1 MNSSS
6 FSNIYSEDNKDNKV
20 PILPDIHYYNKVA
33 QPKSSNNE
41 QQFIDIMN
49 AQCPIKDNTC
59 LNGSACSNDTFV
71 NNLYNNSYGTD
82 ANGGTITNLLDNI
95 KNSMNSKSTTRDEIA
110 TQIQY
115 LTCQLAEARARNYDS
130 DKLNVSQ
137 SSISLK
143 EVFKKFSNLK
153 PYLIIIFFV
162 TIYLL
167 IYGFFSSL
175 DICVNILTSINE
187 ISLSYWMGL
196 LCGLIIPIIILTINF
211 RNVLCPPVEVN
222 DNKYN
227 ITHNTTGTKEG
238 IPSKEDKTLDY
249 SMITI
254 FIVLI
259 FAFTSLLFI
268 LKKDVLGDKIYYT
281 LVSLI
286 FVIISVFIY
295 IFYSM
300 TPYFVS
306 ADQKTIFNRTE
317 NPIQIYIDN
326 KKDISKITS
335 NKDINENVNKLYITV
350 ILIIFAF
357 AILFFIITRKKI
369 NNGFL
374 NGLFGAG
381 ALLILPILWVFN
393 YTIGIK
399 YFYIYPVFIII
410 MRFIRYAGMVILY
423 MMTEKNDEL
432 KDNFSDNLLEE
443 LDDIKN
449 YSPSWSLIGVDLL
462 KSVMNMNG
470 FKNELSERVAN
481 NNNNKKNISGDK
493 YFSSLLFLRLL
504 LNDDITGN
512 KESII
517 FAAIILGLTLIVGS
531 IILYGVLKA
540 DDIKNNTYKVN

>member
-6 FSNIYSEDNKDNKV
+6 FSNNLNSDV
-20 PILPDIHYYNKVA
+20 PSLPAIHYYNKA
-33 QPKSSNNE
+33 APSKSTNNE
-41 QQFIDIMN
+41 QNFIDIMN
-49 AQCPIKDNTC
+49 TQCPIDKIGC
-59 LNGSACSNDTFV
+59 LTGDCDKFTSDLYG
-71 NNLYNNSYGTD
+71 NNYGTNKAGKKIPNLLGD
-82 ANGGTITNLLDNI
+82 ITNSIGTSPNTQ
-95 KNSMNSKSTTRDEIA
+95 KIA
-110 TQIQY
+110 NQIQY
-115 LTCQLAEARARNYDS
+115 LTCQVARARAQNYNS
-130 DKLNVSQ
+130 DDLNVSH
-137 SSISLK
+137 SSMSLK
-143 EVFKKFSNLK
+143 DVFKKFSNLK

-175 DICVNILTSINE
+175 DVCINILTSIND

-211 RNVLCPPVEVN
+211 RNVLCPPVNEKN
-222 DNKYN
+222 TKYN
-227 ITHNTTGTKEG
+227 ITTSTTGNNDG
-238 IPSKEDKTLDY
+238 IPTQQEKTLDY

-259 FAFTSLLFI
+259 FAFTALLFI
-268 LKKDVLGDKIYYT
+268 LKKNVLGDKIYYA
-281 LVSLI
+281 LVSSI

-306 ADQKTIFNRTE
+306 ADQKNIFNRTE
-317 NPIQIYIDN
+317 NPIQIFIDN
-326 KKDISKITS
+326 QVDVSKITS
-335 NKDINENVNKLYITV
+335 NKDVNGKVNTLYITV

-357 AILFFIITRKKI
+357 AVLFFIITKKGI
-369 NNGFL
+369 DNGFL

-423 MMTEKNDEL
+423 MITERNDEL

-462 KSVMNMNG
+462 KTIMNMNG
-470 FKNELSERVAN
+470 FNNKFSEEVVN
-481 NNNNKKNISGDK
+481 NNNNKKNIAGDK

-504 LNDDITGN
+504 LNEDITGN

-517 FAAIILGLTLIVGS
+517 FAAIILVLTLIIGS
-531 IILYGVLKA
+531 IILYGVLKV
-540 DDIKNNTYKVN
+540 DDVKSKPYNV

>member
-6 FSNIYSEDNKDNKV
+6 FSNNLNSDV
-20 PILPDIHYYNKVA
+20 PSLPAIHYYNKVA
-33 QPKSSNNE
+33 PSKSTNNE
-41 QQFIDIMN
+41 QNFIDIMN
-49 AQCPIKDNTC
+49 TQCPTGTGGC
-59 LNGSACSNDTFV
+59 LNGDCDKFTND
-71 NNLYNNSYGTD
+71 LYNNSYGTY
-82 ANGGTITNLLDNI
+82 ANGSPITTLLNDIN
-95 KNSMNSKSTTRDEIA
+95 NSMVEAKTNKDVQTA
-110 TQIQY
+110 NHIQY
-115 LTCQLAEARARNYDS
+115 LTCQVARARAQNYNS
-130 DKLNVSQ
+130 DDLNVSQ
-137 SSISLK
+137 SSMSLK
-143 EVFKKFSNLK
+143 EVFRKFSNLK

-175 DICVNILTSINE
+175 DVCINILTSINE

-196 LCGLIIPIIILTINF
+196 LCGLLIPIIILTINF
-211 RNVLCPPVEVN
+211 RNVLCPPVNVDN
-222 DNKYN
+222 NKYN
-227 ITHNTTGTKEG
+227 ITTNTTGNKDGSPTQQE
-238 IPSKEDKTLDY
+238 KTLDY

-259 FAFTSLLFI
+259 FAFTALLFI
-268 LKKDVLGDKIYYT
+268 LKKDVLGDKIYYA
-281 LVSLI
+281 LVSSI
-286 FVIISVFIY
+286 FVIISIFIY

-306 ADQKTIFNRTE
+306 ADQKTIFSRTE
-317 NPIQIYIDN
+317 NPIQIFIDN
-326 KKDISKITS
+326 QQDVSKITS
-335 NKDINENVNKLYITV
+335 NKDVNENVNKLYITV

-357 AILFFIITRKKI
+357 AILFFIIRKKEVD
-369 NNGFL
+369 NGFL

-423 MMTEKNDEL
+423 MVTERNDEL

-470 FKNELSERVAN
+470 FNNVLSEKVVN

-504 LNDDITGN
+504 LNEDITGN

-517 FAAIILGLTLIVGS
+517 FAAIILVLTLIVGS
-531 IILYGVLKA
+531 IILYGVLKV
-540 DDIKNNTYKVN
+540 DDVKNKPYKV

>member
-6 FSNIYSEDNKDNKV
+6 FTNNLSDKV
-20 PILPDIHYYNKVA
+20 PSLPNIHYYNKVA
-33 QPKSSNNE
+33 PSTANNNE

-49 AQCPIKDNTC
+49 TQCPTGSGGC
-59 LNGSACSNDTFV
+59 LNGDCDKFTYD
-71 NNLYNNSYGTD
+71 LYNNNFGTD
-82 ANGGTITNLLDNI
+82 KSGAKITTLLGDI
-95 KNSMNSKSTTRDEIA
+95 QNSMILAKQNKDAQTA
-110 TQIQY
+110 NQIQY
-115 LTCQLAEARARNYDS
+115 LTCQVSRARARNYDS

-137 SSISLK
+137 SAISLK
-143 EVFKKFSNLK
+143 EVFNKFSNLK
-153 PYLIIIFFV
+153 PYLIVIFFV

-175 DICVNILTSINE
+175 DVCINILTSIND
-187 ISLSYWMGL
+187 ISLSYWLGL

-211 RNVLCPPVEVN
+211 KNVLC
-222 DNKYN
+222 
-227 ITHNTTGTKEG
+227 
-238 IPSKEDKTLDY
+238 SKVVGEDKYDITTNATGDKVSISAENKNLDY

-259 FAFTSLLFI
+259 FAFTALLFI
-268 LKKDVLGDKIYYT
+268 LKKDVLGDKIYYA
-281 LVSLI
+281 LVSVI
-286 FVIISVFIY
+286 FVIISIFIY
-295 IFYSM
+295 LFYSM

-306 ADQKTIFNRTE
+306 ANQKNILNRKEDPIKIF
-317 NPIQIYIDN
+317 IDEQQ
-326 KKDISKITS
+326 DISKITS
-335 NKDINENVNKLYITV
+335 NKDINGKVNTLYITV

-357 AILFFIITRKKI
+357 AILFFIIRRKGV
-369 NNGFL
+369 NNSFV

-393 YTIGIK
+393 YTIGIR

-423 MMTEKNDEL
+423 MITEKNDEL

-462 KSVMNMNG
+462 KSIMNMNG
-470 FKNELSERVAN
+470 FNNEFSEKVVN
-481 NNNNKKNISGDK
+481 NNNNKKNISADK
-493 YFSSLLFLRLL
+493 YFSSLIFLRLL
-504 LNDDITGN
+504 LNDDITEN

-517 FAAIILGLTLIVGS
+517 FGSLILVLTLIFGS
-531 IILYGVLKA
+531 IILYGVLKV
-540 DDIKNNTYKVN
+540 DDVKNTPYKV

>member
-6 FSNIYSEDNKDNKV
+6 FTNIYNDDNKDNKV
-20 PILPDIHYYNKVA
+20 PILPNIHYYNKVA
-33 QPKSSNNE
+33 PPKSSNNE
-41 QQFIDIMN
+41 QNFIDIMN
-49 AQCPIKDNTC
+49 TQCPIKNNAC
-59 LNGSACSNDTFV
+59 LNGDACSNNTFI

-82 ANGGTITNLLDNI
+82 NNLLDNI
-95 KNSMNSKSTTRDEIA
+95 KTSMNSKTTTRDQIA

-187 ISLSYWMGL
+187 ISLSYWLGL

-211 RNVLCPPVEVN
+211 RDVLCGKVIGE
-222 DNKYN
+222 DKYD
-227 ITHNTTGTKEG
+227 ITNSTTGIGLSDTDEKKNKLAKNK
-238 IPSKEDKTLDY
+238 SLDY

-281 LVSLI
+281 LVTLI

-306 ADQKTIFNRTE
+306 ADQKTIFNRKE
-317 NPIQIYIDN
+317 NSIQIFIDN
-326 KKDISKITS
+326 QQDISQITS
-335 NKDINENVNKLYITV
+335 NKDVNENVNKLYITV
-350 ILIIFAF
+350 ILIIFTF

-423 MMTEKNDEL
+423 MVTEKNDEL

-470 FKNELSERVAN
+470 FKNELSERVTN

-517 FAAIILGLTLIVGS
+517 FAGIILVLTLIVGS
-531 IILYGVLKA
+531 IILYGVLNA
-540 DDIKNNTYKVN
+540 DDIKNNTYKVK

>member
-6 FSNIYSEDNKDNKV
+6 FTNNLNTNV
-20 PILPDIHYYNKVA
+20 PSLPNIHYYNKVS
-33 QPKSSNNE
+33 PPTSNNNE

-49 AQCPIKDNTC
+49 TQCPTGSGGC
-59 LNGSACSNDTFV
+59 LNGDCDKFTND
-71 NNLYNNSYGTD
+71 LYNNNFGTD
-82 ANGGTITNLLDNI
+82 KSGANITTLLGDI
-95 KNSMNSKSTTRDEIA
+95 KNSIGIKPNTQQIA
-110 TQIQY
+110 NQIQY
-115 LTCQLAEARARNYDS
+115 LTCQVARARAQNYNS
-130 DKLNVSQ
+130 DELNVSH

-153 PYLIIIFFV
+153 PYLIVIFFV

-167 IYGFFSSL
+167 IYGLFSSL
-175 DICVNILTSINE
+175 DVCINILTNIND
-187 ISLSYWMGL
+187 ISLSYWLGL

-211 RNVLCPPVEVN
+211 KNVLCGNVDEP
-222 DNKYN
+222 NKYN
-227 ITHNTTGTKEG
+227 ITTNTTGDN
-238 IPSKEDKTLDY
+238 SKNPTENDKKLDY

-259 FAFTSLLFI
+259 FAFTALLFI
-268 LKKDVLGDKIYYT
+268 LKKDVLGDKIYYS
-281 LVSLI
+281 LVSFI
-286 FVIISVFIY
+286 FIIISVFIY
-295 IFYSM
+295 LFYSM

-306 ADQKTIFNRTE
+306 ADQKNILNSKE
-317 NPIQIYIDN
+317 DPIQIYIDN
-326 KKDISKITS
+326 QQDISKITS
-335 NKDINENVNKLYITV
+335 NKDVNGKVNSLYITV

-357 AILFFIITRKKI
+357 AILFFIIRRKGI
-369 NNGFL
+369 NNSFV

-393 YTIGIK
+393 YTIGIR

-423 MMTEKNDEL
+423 MLTERNDEL

-462 KSVMNMNG
+462 KTVMNMNG
-470 FKNELSERVAN
+470 FNNELSEKVAN
-481 NNNNKKNISGDK
+481 NNNNKKNIAGDK

-512 KESII
+512 KGSII
-517 FAAIILGLTLIVGS
+517 FAAIILVLTLIFGS
-531 IILYGVLKA
+531 IILYGVLKV
-540 DDIKNNTYKVN
+540 DDVKNKPYKVK

>member
-1 MNSSS
+1 MNSSP
-6 FSNIYSEDNKDNKV
+6 FTNNLNTNV
-20 PILPDIHYYNKVA
+20 PSLPNIHYYNKVA
-33 QPKSSNNE
+33 PPKASNNE
-41 QQFIDIMN
+41 QKFIDIMN
-49 AQCPIKDNTC
+49 TQCPIGTGGC
-59 LNGSACSNDTFV
+59 LNGDCDKFTND
-71 NNLYNNSYGTD
+71 LYNNSYGTD
-82 ANGGTITNLLDNI
+82 KSGANITTLLGDI
-95 KNSMNSKSTTRDEIA
+95 KNSITNSGKTPNTQQIA
-110 TQIQY
+110 NHIQY
-115 LTCQLAEARARNYDS
+115 LTCQVARARAQNYDS

-137 SSISLK
+137 SAISLK
-143 EVFKKFSNLK
+143 EVFSKFSNLK

-175 DICVNILTSINE
+175 DVCINILTSIND
-187 ISLSYWMGL
+187 ISLSYWLGL
-196 LCGLIIPIIILTINF
+196 LCGLIIPIVILTINF
-211 RNVLCPPVEVN
+211 KNVLCGTVVGE
-222 DNKYN
+222 NKYD
-227 ITHNTTGTKEG
+227 ITNNTTGDN
-238 IPSKEDKTLDY
+238 SKNPTQDDKNLDY

-259 FAFTSLLFI
+259 FAFTALLFI

-286 FVIISVFIY
+286 FVVISVFIY
-295 IFYSM
+295 LFYSM

-306 ADQKTIFNRTE
+306 ANQKNILNRKE
-317 NPIQIYIDN
+317 EPIKIYIDN
-326 KKDISKITS
+326 QKDVSKITS
-335 NKDINENVNKLYITV
+335 NKDVNGKVNTLYITV

-357 AILFFIITRKKI
+357 AILFFIIRKKGV
-369 NNGFL
+369 NNSFV

-399 YFYIYPVFIII
+399 YFYIYPVFLII

-423 MMTEKNDEL
+423 MITEKNDEL

-470 FKNELSERVAN
+470 FNNELSERVVN
-481 NNNNKKNISGDK
+481 NNNNKKNISADK

-517 FAAIILGLTLIVGS
+517 FASIILVLTLIVGS
-531 IILYGVLKA
+531 IILYGVLNVE
-540 DDIKNNTYKVN
+540 DIKKKTYKV

>member
-6 FSNIYSEDNKDNKV
+6 FTNKNLNSNV
-20 PILPDIHYYNKVA
+20 PSLPDIHYYNKVA
-33 QPKSSNNE
+33 PSKAINNE
-41 QQFIDIMN
+41 QKFIDIIN
-49 AQCPIKDNTC
+49 TQCPINGEC
-59 LNGSACSNDTFV
+59 LNGNCDKFTNDLYSN
-71 NNLYNNSYGTD
+71 NYGTT
-82 ANGGTITNLLDNI
+82 ANGSEITTLLGDI
-95 KNSMNSKSTTRDEIA
+95 KNSIGIKPNTELIA
-110 TQIQY
+110 NQIQY
-115 LTCQLAEARARNYDS
+115 LTCQVARARAQKYNS
-130 DKLNVSQ
+130 DDLNVSQ
-137 SSISLK
+137 SSMSLK

-153 PYLIIIFFV
+153 PYLIVIFFV

-175 DICVNILTSINE
+175 DVCINILTSINT
-187 ISLSYWMGL
+187 ISLSYWLGL

-211 RNVLCPPVEVN
+211 RNVLCGKVTGE
-222 DNKYN
+222 DKYD
-227 ITHNTTGTKEG
+227 ITNSTTGG
-238 IPSKEDKTLDY
+238 DSKSATTQEKTLDY

-259 FAFTSLLFI
+259 FAFTALLFI
-268 LKKDVLGDKIYYT
+268 LKKDVLGDKIYYA
-281 LVSLI
+281 LVSSI
-286 FVIISVFIY
+286 FIIISIFIY

-306 ADQKTIFNRTE
+306 ADQKNIFRKTE
-317 NPIQIYIDN
+317 NPIQIFID
-326 KKDISKITS
+326 KKDDVSKITS
-335 NKDINENVNKLYITV
+335 NKDVNEKVNTLYITV

-357 AILFFIITRKKI
+357 AILFFIIRKKGI
-369 NNGFL
+369 DNNFL

-423 MMTEKNDEL
+423 MVTERNDEL

-462 KSVMNMNG
+462 KSIMNMNG
-470 FKNELSERVAN
+470 FKNELSERVVN
-481 NNNNKKNISGDK
+481 NNNNKKNIAGDK

-517 FAAIILGLTLIVGS
+517 FASIILVLTLIFGS
-531 IILYGVLKA
+531 IILYGVLKV
-540 DDIKNNTYKVN
+540 DDVKNNTYKV

>member
-6 FSNIYSEDNKDNKV
+6 FTNNLSDKV
-20 PILPDIHYYNKVA
+20 PSLPNIHYYNKVA
-33 QPKSSNNE
+33 PSTANNNE

-49 AQCPIKDNTC
+49 TQCPTGSGGC
-59 LNGSACSNDTFV
+59 LNGDCNKFTND
-71 NNLYNNSYGTD
+71 LYNNNFGTNNSG
-82 ANGGTITNLLDNI
+82 AKITTLLGDI
-95 KNSMNSKSTTRDEIA
+95 QNSMILAKQNKDVQTA
-110 TQIQY
+110 NQIQY
-115 LTCQLAEARARNYDS
+115 LACQVARARARNYDS

-137 SSISLK
+137 SAISLK
-143 EVFKKFSNLK
+143 EVFNKFSNLK

-175 DICVNILTSINE
+175 DVCINILTSINN
-187 ISLSYWMGL
+187 ISLTYWLGL
-196 LCGLIIPIIILTINF
+196 LSGLLIPIIILTINF
-211 RNVLCPPVEVN
+211 KDVLC
-222 DNKYN
+222 
-227 ITHNTTGTKEG
+227 
-238 IPSKEDKTLDY
+238 SKVVGEDKYDITTNATGDKVSISAENKNLDY

-259 FAFTSLLFI
+259 FAFTALLFI
-268 LKKDVLGDKIYYT
+268 LKKDVLGDKIYYA
-281 LVSLI
+281 LVSFI
-286 FVIISVFIY
+286 FVIISIFIY
-295 IFYSM
+295 LFYSM

-306 ADQKTIFNRTE
+306 ANQKNILNRKEDPIKIF
-317 NPIQIYIDN
+317 IDEQQ
-326 KKDISKITS
+326 DISKITS
-335 NKDINENVNKLYITV
+335 NKDINGKVNTLYITV

-357 AILFFIITRKKI
+357 AILFFIIRRKGV
-369 NNGFL
+369 NNSFV

-393 YTIGIK
+393 YTIGIR

-423 MMTEKNDEL
+423 MLTERNDEL

-470 FKNELSERVAN
+470 FNNELSEKLVN
-481 NNNNKKNISGDK
+481 NNNNKKNIAGDK

-504 LNDDITGN
+504 LNENITDN

-517 FAAIILGLTLIVGS
+517 FAAIILVLTLIFGS
-531 IILYGVLKA
+531 IILYGVLKV
-540 DDIKNNTYKVN
+540 DDVKNKPYKVN

>member
-6 FSNIYSEDNKDNKV
+6 FSDKLSDDV
-20 PILPDIHYYNKVA
+20 PSLPEIHYYNKVA
-33 QPKSSNNE
+33 PSKSSNNE
-41 QQFIDIMN
+41 KNFIDIMN
-49 AQCPIKDNTC
+49 TQCPINGEC
-59 LNGSACSNDTFV
+59 LNNDCNKFT
-71 NNLYNNSYGTD
+71 NDLYNNNYGTD
-82 ANGGTITNLLDNI
+82 ANGVAITTLLGDI
-95 KNSMNSKSTTRDEIA
+95 KNSMLLAKSNKDVQVA
-110 TQIQY
+110 NQIQY
-115 LTCQLAEARARNYDS
+115 LTCQVARARAQNYDS

-137 SSISLK
+137 SSMSLK
-143 EVFKKFSNLK
+143 EIFKKFSNLK
-153 PYLIIIFFV
+153 PYLIVIFFV

-175 DICVNILTSINE
+175 DVCINILTSINE
-187 ISLSYWMGL
+187 ISLSYWLGL
-196 LCGLIIPIIILTINF
+196 LFGLLIPIIILTINF
-211 RNVLCPPVEVN
+211 RNVLCPPVDEN

-227 ITHNTTGTKEG
+227 ITTSTTGNKEG
-238 IPSKEDKTLDY
+238 LPSKEEKTLDY

-268 LKKDVLGDKIYYT
+268 FKKDVLGDKIYYI
-281 LVSLI
+281 LVTSI
-286 FVIISVFIY
+286 FIIISVFIY
-295 IFYSM
+295 IFYSL

-317 NPIQIYIDN
+317 NPIQIYID
-326 KKDISKITS
+326 KKNDVSKITS
-335 NKDINENVNKLYITV
+335 NKDVNENVNKLYITV
-350 ILIIFAF
+350 ILIIFTF

-423 MMTEKNDEL
+423 MITEKNDEL

-470 FKNELSERVAN
+470 FKNELSERVTN

-517 FAAIILGLTLIVGS
+517 FASIILVLTLIFGS
-531 IILYGVLKA
+531 IILYGVLKV
-540 DDIKNNTYKVN
+540 DDVKNNTYKV

>member
-6 FSNIYSEDNKDNKV
+6 FSDKLSDDV
-20 PILPDIHYYNKVA
+20 PSLPEIHYYNKVA
-33 QPKSSNNE
+33 PSKSSNNE
-41 QQFIDIMN
+41 KNFIDIMN
-49 AQCPIKDNTC
+49 TQCPINGEC
-59 LNGSACSNDTFV
+59 LNNDCNKFT
-71 NNLYNNSYGTD
+71 NDLYNNNYGTD
-82 ANGGTITNLLDNI
+82 ANGVAITTLLGDI
-95 KNSMNSKSTTRDEIA
+95 KNSMLLAKSNKDVQVA
-110 TQIQY
+110 NQIQY
-115 LTCQLAEARARNYDS
+115 LTCQVARARAQNYDS

-137 SSISLK
+137 SSMSLK
-143 EVFKKFSNLK
+143 EIFKKFSNLK
-153 PYLIIIFFV
+153 PYLIVIFFV

-175 DICVNILTSINE
+175 DVCINILTSINE
-187 ISLSYWMGL
+187 ISLSYWLGL
-196 LCGLIIPIIILTINF
+196 LFGLLIPIIILTINF
-211 RNVLCPPVEVN
+211 RNVLCPPVDEN

-227 ITHNTTGTKEG
+227 ITTSTTGNKEG
-238 IPSKEDKTLDY
+238 IPSKEEKTLDY

-268 LKKDVLGDKIYYT
+268 FKKDVLGDKIYYI
-281 LVSLI
+281 LVTSI
-286 FVIISVFIY
+286 FIIISVFIY
-295 IFYSM
+295 IFYSL

-317 NPIQIYIDN
+317 NPIQIYID
-326 KKDISKITS
+326 KKNDVSKITS
-335 NKDINENVNKLYITV
+335 NKDVNENVNKLYITV
-350 ILIIFAF
+350 ILIIFTF

-423 MMTEKNDEL
+423 MITEKNDEL

-470 FKNELSERVAN
+470 FKNELSERVTN

-517 FAAIILGLTLIVGS
+517 FAGIILVLTLIVGS
-531 IILYGVLKA
+531 IILYSVLKVE
-540 DDIKNNTYKVN
+540 DIKNKPYNVK

>member
-6 FSNIYSEDNKDNKV
+6 FTKILNDNV
-20 PILPDIHYYNKVA
+20 PSLPNIHYYNKVA
-33 QPKSSNNE
+33 PPTAINNE
-41 QQFIDIMN
+41 QKFIDIMN
-49 AQCPIKDNTC
+49 TQCPIDTSGC
-59 LNGSACSNDTFV
+59 LNGNCDKFTNDLYSN
-71 NNLYNNSYGTD
+71 NYGTD
-82 ANGGTITNLLDNI
+82 KSGANITTLLGDI
-95 KNSMNSKSTTRDEIA
+95 KNSIAKATPAQTA
-110 TQIQY
+110 TQMQY
-115 LTCQLAEARARNYDS
+115 LTCQLARARAQNYDS

-137 SSISLK
+137 STISLQ

-153 PYLIIIFFV
+153 PYLIVIFFV

-175 DICVNILTSINE
+175 DVCINILTSISDV
-187 ISLSYWMGL
+187 SLGYWIGL

-211 RNVLCPPVEVN
+211 NNVLCGKVVGE
-222 DNKYN
+222 DKYD
-227 ITHNTTGTKEG
+227 ITNNTTG
-238 IPSKEDKTLDY
+238 EDKYESKPGNGLYNQKVLDY

-268 LKKDVLGDKIYYT
+268 LKKDVLGDKIYYA
-281 LVSLI
+281 LVISI

-306 ADQKTIFNRTE
+306 ADQKNIFNRTE
-317 NPIQIYIDN
+317 DPIKIFIDN
-326 KKDISKITS
+326 QKDISKITS
-335 NKDINENVNKLYITV
+335 NKDINEKVNTLYITV
-350 ILIIFAF
+350 ILIIFVF
-357 AILFFIITRKKI
+357 AILFFILTKKGGVD
-369 NNGFL
+369 NQYLNSFL

-393 YTIGIK
+393 YTIGIR

-423 MMTEKNDEL
+423 MITQKNEEL
-432 KDNFSDNLLEE
+432 KENFSDNLLEE

-462 KSVMNMNG
+462 KTIMNMNG
-470 FKNELSERVAN
+470 FSNVLSERVVN

-504 LNDDITGN
+504 LSDNISDN

-517 FAAIILGLTLIVGS
+517 FASIILVLTLIVGS
-531 IILYGVLKA
+531 IILYGVLSV
-540 DDIKNNTYKVN
+540 DDIKNKSYDVK

>member
-6 FSNIYSEDNKDNKV
+6 FTNNLSDKV
-20 PILPDIHYYNKVA
+20 PSLPDIHYYNKVA
-33 QPKSSNNE
+33 PPTSNNNE

-49 AQCPIKDNTC
+49 TQCPIGSGGC
-59 LNGSACSNDTFV
+59 LNGDCDKFTND
-71 NNLYNNSYGTD
+71 LYNNNFGTD
-82 ANGGTITNLLDNI
+82 KSGAKITTLLADIQNSINSAGSNANTQTVN
-95 KNSMNSKSTTRDEIA
+95 
-110 TQIQY
+110 QIQY
-115 LTCQLAEARARNYDS
+115 LTCQVARARAQNYNS
-130 DKLNVSQ
+130 DELNISH

-153 PYLIIIFFV
+153 PYLIVIFFV

-175 DICVNILTSINE
+175 DVCINILTSIND
-187 ISLSYWMGL
+187 ISLSYWLGL

-211 RNVLCPPVEVN
+211 KNVLCGN
-222 DNKYN
+222 IDDTNKYN
-227 ITHNTTGTKEG
+227 ITTNTTGDNSNN
-238 IPSKEDKTLDY
+238 PSNAEKKLDY

-259 FAFTSLLFI
+259 FAFTALLFI
-268 LKKDVLGDKIYYT
+268 LKKDVLGDKIYYA
-281 LVSLI
+281 LVSVI
-286 FVIISVFIY
+286 FVIISIFIY
-295 IFYSM
+295 LFYSM

-306 ADQKTIFNRTE
+306 ANQKNILNRKE
-317 NPIQIYIDN
+317 EPIQIYIN
-326 KKDISKITS
+326 NQQDISKITS
-335 NKDINENVNKLYITV
+335 NKDINEKVNKLYITV

-357 AILFFIITRKKI
+357 AILFFIIRRKGV
-369 NNGFL
+369 NNSFV

-393 YTIGIK
+393 YTIGIR

-423 MMTEKNDEL
+423 MLTERNDEL

-462 KSVMNMNG
+462 KTVMNMNG
-470 FKNELSERVAN
+470 FNNELSEKVAN
-481 NNNNKKNISGDK
+481 NNNNKKNIAGDK

-504 LNDDITGN
+504 LNENIADN

-517 FAAIILGLTLIVGS
+517 FAAIILVLTLIVGS
-531 IILYGVLKA
+531 IILYGVLKVE
-540 DDIKNNTYKVN
+540 DVKNKPYKVN

>member
-6 FSNIYSEDNKDNKV
+6 FNNNLNSSV
-20 PILPDIHYYNKVA
+20 PSLPNIHYYNKVA
-33 QPKSSNNE
+33 PPKASNNE
-41 QQFIDIMN
+41 QNFINIMN
-49 AQCPIKDNTC
+49 TQCPIGPGGC
-59 LNGSACSNDTFV
+59 LTNNCDKFTND
-71 NNLYNNSYGTD
+71 LYNNKYTD
-82 ANGGTITNLLDNI
+82 DKGKPLDTLSKDILSTINTGGEFGIARIVNQI
-95 KNSMNSKSTTRDEIA
+95 K
-110 TQIQY
+110 Y
-115 LTCQLAEARARNYDS
+115 LTCQVARARAQKYDS

-137 SSISLK
+137 TSISLK
-143 EVFKKFSNLK
+143 EVFNKFSNLK

-175 DICVNILTSINE
+175 DVCINILTSIND
-187 ISLSYWMGL
+187 ISLSYWLGL

-211 RNVLCPPVEVN
+211 KDVLCGKVIGE
-222 DNKYN
+222 DKYN
-227 ITHNTTGTKEG
+227 ITTNATGEKVK
-238 IPSKEDKTLDY
+238 IDPNNKTLDY

-259 FAFTSLLFI
+259 FAFTALLFI
-268 LKKDVLGDKIYYT
+268 LKKDVLGDKIYYS
-281 LVSLI
+281 LVSFI

-295 IFYSM
+295 LFYSM

-306 ADQKTIFNRTE
+306 ADQKNILNSKE
-317 NPIQIYIDN
+317 APIQIYIDN
-326 KKDISKITS
+326 QKDISQITS
-335 NKDINENVNKLYITV
+335 NKDVNGKVNTLYITV

-357 AILFFIITRKKI
+357 AILFFIIRKKGI
-369 NNGFL
+369 NNGFV

-393 YTIGIK
+393 YTIGIR

-423 MMTEKNDEL
+423 MITEKNDEL

-462 KSVMNMNG
+462 KSIMNMNG
-470 FKNELSERVAN
+470 FNNEFSEKVVN
-481 NNNNKKNISGDK
+481 NNNNKKNISADK
-493 YFSSLLFLRLL
+493 YFSSLIFLRLL
-504 LNDDITGN
+504 LNDDITEN

-517 FAAIILGLTLIVGS
+517 FGSLILVLTLIFGS
-531 IILYGVLKA
+531 IILYGVLKV
-540 DDIKNNTYKVN
+540 DDAKKQTYKVN

>member
-6 FSNIYSEDNKDNKV
+6 FTNNLSDNV
-20 PILPDIHYYNKVA
+20 PSLPDIHYYNKVA
-33 QPKSSNNE
+33 PPTANNNE

-49 AQCPIKDNTC
+49 TQCPTGSGGC
-59 LNGSACSNDTFV
+59 LNGDCNKFTDD
-71 NNLYNNSYGTD
+71 LYNNNFGTD
-82 ANGGTITNLLDNI
+82 ESGAKITTLLDDI
-95 KNSMNSKSTTRDEIA
+95 KNSMILAKENKDAQTA
-110 TQIQY
+110 NQIQY
-115 LTCQLAEARARNYDS
+115 LACQVARARARNYDS

-137 SSISLK
+137 SAISLK
-143 EVFKKFSNLK
+143 EVFNKFSNLK
-153 PYLIIIFFV
+153 PYLIVIFFV

-175 DICVNILTSINE
+175 DVCISVLNNINKINDN
-187 ISLSYWMGL
+187 SLIYWLGL
-196 LCGLIIPIIILTINF
+196 LCGLIVPIVILTINF
-211 RNVLCPPVEVN
+211 KDVLC
-222 DNKYN
+222 
-227 ITHNTTGTKEG
+227 
-238 IPSKEDKTLDY
+238 SKVVGEDKYDITTNATGDKVSISTENKNLDY
-249 SMITI
+249 SMIII

-259 FAFTSLLFI
+259 FAFTALLFI
-268 LKKDVLGDKIYYT
+268 LKKDVLGDKIYYG
-281 LVSLI
+281 LISGI

-295 IFYSM
+295 LFYSM

-306 ADQKTIFNRTE
+306 ANQKNILNRKEDPIKIF
-317 NPIQIYIDN
+317 IDEQQ
-326 KKDISKITS
+326 DISKITS
-335 NKDINENVNKLYITV
+335 NKDINGKVNTLYITV

-357 AILFFIITRKKI
+357 AILFFIIRRKGV
-369 NNGFL
+369 NNSFV

-393 YTIGIK
+393 YTIGIR

-423 MMTEKNDEL
+423 MLTERNDEL

-462 KSVMNMNG
+462 KTVMNMNG
-470 FKNELSERVAN
+470 FKNEFSEEVAN
-481 NNNNKKNISGDK
+481 NNNNKKNIAGDK

-512 KESII
+512 KGSII
-517 FAAIILGLTLIVGS
+517 FAAIILVLTLIFGS
-531 IILYGVLKA
+531 IILYGVLKV
-540 DDIKNNTYKVN
+540 DDVKNKPYKVN

>member
-6 FSNIYSEDNKDNKV
+6 FTNNLNDNV
-20 PILPDIHYYNKVA
+20 PSLPDIHYYNKVA
-33 QPKSSNNE
+33 PPTANNNE

-49 AQCPIKDNTC
+49 TQCPINSNGC
-59 LNGSACSNDTFV
+59 LNGDCDKFTND
-71 NNLYNNSYGTD
+71 LYNNNFGTD
-82 ANGGTITNLLDNI
+82 QSGAKITTLLGDI
-95 KNSMNSKSTTRDEIA
+95 QNSMALAQQNKDTQTA
-110 TQIQY
+110 NQIQY
-115 LTCQLAEARARNYDS
+115 LTCQVARARAQNYNS
-130 DKLNVSQ
+130 DELNVYQ
-137 SSISLK
+137 SSMSLK
-143 EVFKKFSNLK
+143 EIFKNFSNLK
-153 PYLIIIFFV
+153 PYLIVIFFV

-175 DICVNILTSINE
+175 DVCINILTSINE
-187 ISLSYWMGL
+187 ISLSYWLGL
-196 LCGLIIPIIILTINF
+196 LFGLLIPIIILTINF
-211 RNVLCPPVEVN
+211 RNVLCPPVDER

-227 ITHNTTGTKEG
+227 ITTSTQGNREG
-238 IPSKEDKTLDY
+238 IPSKEEKTLDY

-268 LKKDVLGDKIYYT
+268 FKKDVLGDKIYYI
-281 LVSLI
+281 LVTLI
-286 FVIISVFIY
+286 FIIISVFIY
-295 IFYSM
+295 IFYSL
-300 TPYFVS
+300 TPYFIS

-326 KKDISKITS
+326 LQDISEITS
-335 NKDINENVNKLYITV
+335 NKDVNNNVNNLYITV

-357 AILFFIITRKKI
+357 AILFFIIRRKGV

-393 YTIGIK
+393 YTIGIR
-399 YFYIYPVFIII
+399 YFYIYPIFIII
-410 MRFIRYAGMVILY
+410 MRFIRYAGMIILY
-423 MMTEKNDEL
+423 MITERNDEL

-462 KSVMNMNG
+462 KTVMNMNG
-470 FKNELSERVAN
+470 FKNELSEKVAN
-481 NNNNKKNISGDK
+481 NNNNKKNIAGDK

-504 LNDDITGN
+504 LNENIADN

-517 FAAIILGLTLIVGS
+517 FAAIILVLTLIVGS
-531 IILYGVLKA
+531 IILYSVLKV
-540 DDIKNNTYKVN
+540 DDVKNKPYNVK

>member
-6 FSNIYSEDNKDNKV
+6 FTNNLSDSV
-20 PILPDIHYYNKVA
+20 PSLPNIHYYNKVVPSTA
-33 QPKSSNNE
+33 NNNE
-41 QQFIDIMN
+41 QNFIDIMN
-49 AQCPIKDNTC
+49 TQCPTGTGGC
-59 LNGSACSNDTFV
+59 LNGECDKFTND
-71 NNLYNNSYGTD
+71 LYNNNFGTD
-82 ANGGTITNLLDNI
+82 IKGATITTLLGDIN
-95 KNSMNSKSTTRDEIA
+95 NSMLLAKSNKDVQVA
-110 TQIQY
+110 NQIQY
-115 LTCQLAEARARNYDS
+115 LTCQVARARAQNYNS
-130 DKLNVSQ
+130 DDLNVSQ
-137 SSISLK
+137 SSMSLK
-143 EVFKKFSNLK
+143 DVFRKFSNLK
-153 PYLIIIFFV
+153 PYLIVIFFV

-175 DICVNILTSINE
+175 DVCINILTSINE

-196 LCGLIIPIIILTINF
+196 LCGLLIPIIILTINF
-211 RNVLCPPVEVN
+211 RNVLCPPVNVDN
-222 DNKYN
+222 NKYN
-227 ITHNTTGTKEG
+227 ITTSTTGNTDVNPTQQE
-238 IPSKEDKTLDY
+238 KTLDY

-259 FAFTSLLFI
+259 FAFTALLFI
-268 LKKDVLGDKIYYT
+268 LKKDVLGDKIYYA
-281 LVSLI
+281 LVSSI
-286 FVIISVFIY
+286 FVIISIFIY

-317 NPIQIYIDN
+317 NPIQIFIDN
-326 KKDISKITS
+326 QQDVSKITS
-335 NKDINENVNKLYITV
+335 NKDVNENVNKLYITV
-350 ILIIFAF
+350 ILIIFVF
-357 AILFFIITRKKI
+357 AILFFIIRKKEVD
-369 NNGFL
+369 NGFL

-423 MMTEKNDEL
+423 MVTERNDEL

-470 FKNELSERVAN
+470 FNNVLSEKVVN
-481 NNNNKKNISGDK
+481 NNNNKKNIAGDK

-517 FAAIILGLTLIVGS
+517 FAAIILVLTLIFGS
-531 IILYGVLKA
+531 IILYGVLKV
-540 DDIKNNTYKVN
+540 DDVKNKSYKVN

>member
-6 FSNIYSEDNKDNKV
+6 FTNKNLNSNV
-20 PILPDIHYYNKVA
+20 PSLPDIHYYNKVA
-33 QPKSSNNE
+33 PSKAINNE
-41 QQFIDIMN
+41 QTFIDIIN
-49 AQCPIKDNTC
+49 TQCPINGEC
-59 LNGSACSNDTFV
+59 LDGNCDKFTNDLYSNNYGTTSNGSA
-71 NNLYNNSYGTD
+71 
-82 ANGGTITNLLDNI
+82 ITTLLGDI
-95 KNSMNSKSTTRDEIA
+95 KNSIGIKPNTELIA
-110 TQIQY
+110 NQIQY
-115 LTCQLAEARARNYDS
+115 LTCQVARARAQKYNS
-130 DKLNVSQ
+130 DDLNVSQ
-137 SSISLK
+137 SSMSLK
-143 EVFKKFSNLK
+143 EVFKNFSNLK
-153 PYLIIIFFV
+153 PYLIVIFFV

-175 DICVNILTSINE
+175 DVCINILTSINT
-187 ISLSYWMGL
+187 ISLSYWLGL

-211 RNVLCPPVEVN
+211 RNVLCGKVTGE
-222 DNKYN
+222 DKYD
-227 ITHNTTGTKEG
+227 ITNSTTGG
-238 IPSKEDKTLDY
+238 DSKSATTQEKTLDY

-268 LKKDVLGDKIYYT
+268 LKKDVLGDKIYYM
-281 LVSLI
+281 LVSSI
-286 FVIISVFIY
+286 FIIISIFIY

-306 ADQKTIFNRTE
+306 ADQKNIFRKTE
-317 NPIQIYIDN
+317 NPIQIFID
-326 KKDISKITS
+326 KKDDVSQITS
-335 NKDINENVNKLYITV
+335 NKDVNEKVNTLYITV

-357 AILFFIITRKKI
+357 AILFFIIRKKGI
-369 NNGFL
+369 DNNFL

-423 MMTEKNDEL
+423 MVTEKNDEL

-470 FKNELSERVAN
+470 FKNELSERVVN
-481 NNNNKKNISGDK
+481 NNNNKKNIAGDK

-517 FAAIILGLTLIVGS
+517 FASIILVLTLIFGS
-531 IILYGVLKA
+531 IILYGVLKV
-540 DDIKNNTYKVN
+540 DDVKNNTYKV